1 MQSKHPETGMKR
13 EKWISQTERFKWK
26 IHLLEEEKRQPV
38 KKTASEDSLSR
49 KNRMLSNLYIILSE
63 NYSNSEGDF
72 I

>member
-13 EKWISQTERFKWK
+13 EKWISKTERFKWK

-38 KKTASEDSLSR
+38 KMASENNLSR